1 MTKDNM
7 MIPAKI
13 DRYSSNSL
21 EPERIPRYIPAP
33 QPEIEMPKG
42 SALPISHYFWVLN
55 RNRWRI
61 LAFIIFCMAMTFVVC
76 MKIQPIY
83 EGTARV
89 DVDRRAPSGIIG
101 QDSQQMTPGNDADQF
116 LTTQIEF
123 IQSDGVLRPVAQ
135 KYNLLEKEQQ
145 YGTDPEKV
153 KFLANAPVK
162 LKNLKVVRP
171 PNSFILRITYT
182 SSDRELASDVAN
194 AIAQSYLEHT
204 YDVRVKSTLGLSA
217 FMERQIE
224 ELKAKMESSSQALA
238 IYERELNVINPEEK
252 TNILSAR
259 LLQLNTEYT
268 TAQGDRVHKE
278 AAYNSMKTGTLA
290 AVQVSSQAESLAKL
304 QERVQDSKQRLAE
317 IKATYGPNYS
327 EYRRAANQ
335 LAELTRQYEDTRT
348 EITQRIDVD
357 FRQAANREEMLKK
370 SVAETKGEYDKLNL
384 RSFEYQQVKREAEA
398 DKKLYEELVRKIK
411 EAGINAGFQNSSIRI
426 ADFARPGAKPVFPQ
440 KGTLLL
446 MSFLLSTVC
455 AIGAAIGADLLDN
468 TIKDPEQA
476 QRMLQVDVIGTL
488 PYLKRTDMLNVTAS
502 YTLASG
508 PTGLVPV
515 HGNAPNSYKNAASY
529 EEAIRTLRN
538 SILLSDFDRRMNS
551 ILVTSASPGE
561 GKSTT
566 AAQLAMAHAEQG
578 KKTLLI
584 DADLRR
590 PSQHKRF
597 QLSNSIGLSTAL
609 TGVLSWRESLLKIEG
624 RPNLDFIPAGPSS
637 RRASDVIGP
646 MMVELLEDAS
656 KDYDLIVVDAPPL
669 LGFAEPLQLATAVD
683 GVVVVTRA
691 GETTRKAVAT
701 VLSTLDRLRV
711 NVVGLVLNQVKKE
724 MSDSYYYYGYY
735 RKYYSDAT
743 EVRS

>member
-1 MTKDNM
+1 

-13 DRYSSNSL
+13 DRYSPTALEAESL
-21 EPERIPRYIPAP
+21 PRYIPAP
-33 QPEIEMPKG
+33 QAEVEIEKG
-42 SALPISHYFWVLN
+42 SLPISHYFWVLN
-55 RNRWRI
+55 CNRWRI
-61 LAFIIFCMAMTFVVC
+61 LAFILFCMAMTYAVC

-116 LTTQIEF
+116 LTTQMEF

-145 YGTDPEKV
+145 FGTDPEKV
-153 KFLANAPVK
+153 TFLANAPVK

-171 PNSFILRITYT
+171 PNSFILRISYT
-182 SSDRELASDVAN
+182 STDRQLAADVAN

-224 ELKAKMESSSQALA
+224 ELKAKMEASSQALA

-278 AAYNSMKTGTLA
+278 AAYNSMKTGSLA
-290 AVQVSSQAESLAKL
+290 AVQVSTQAESLAKL
-304 QERVQDSKQRLAE
+304 QERVQESKQRLAE
-317 IKATYGPNYS
+317 LKATYGPNYS

-335 LAELTRQYEDTRT
+335 LAELTRQYDDTRN

-357 FRQAANREEMLKK
+357 FRQAMNREEMLKK
-370 SVAETKGEYDKLNL
+370 SVTETKAEYDKLNL
-384 RSFEYQQVKREAEA
+384 RSFEYQQLKREAEA
-398 DKKLYEELVRKIK
+398 DKTLYEELVRKIK
-411 EAGINAGFQNSSIRI
+411 EAGINAGFQNSAIRI
-426 ADFARPGAKPVFPQ
+426 ADFARPGAKPVFPE
-440 KGTLLL
+440 KGMLLL

-455 AIGAAIGADLLDN
+455 AVGAAIAGDLLDN
-468 TIKDPEQA
+468 TIRDPEQA

-488 PYLKRTDMLNVTAS
+488 PHLKRGDMQNVTAS
-502 YTLASG
+502 YMLTG
-508 PTGLVPV
+508 GQNGLVPI
-515 HGNAPNSYKNAASY
+515 HGADAPNSYKNAASY
-529 EEAIRTLRN
+529 DEAIRTLRN

-566 AAQLAMAHAEQG
+566 AAQLAIAHSEQG

-597 QLSNSIGLSTAL
+597 ELSNTIGLSTAL
-609 TGVLSWRESLLKIEG
+609 TGVLSWRESLIKIEG
-624 RPNLDFIPAGPSS
+624 RPNLDMIPAGPSS

-656 KDYDLIVVDAPPL
+656 KDYDLIIVDAPPL

-691 GETTRKAVAT
+691 GETSRKAVST

-735 RKYYSDAT
+735 RKYYADNAT
-743 EVRS
+743 VSK

>member
-1 MTKDNM
+1 MV
-7 MIPAKI
+7 PAKI

-21 EPERIPRYIPAP
+21 EPERGPRYIPAP
-33 QPEIEMPKG
+33 QAESDVEKG
-42 SALPISHYFWVLN
+42 ASLPLSHYFWVLN

-61 LAFIIFCMAMTFVVC
+61 LAFILFCMAMTFVVC

-101 QDSQQMTPGNDADQF
+101 QDSQQITQGNDADQF

-145 YGTDPEKV
+145 FGSDPEKA
-153 KFLANAPVK
+153 KYLANAPIK
-162 LKNLKVVRP
+162 LKNLKVIRP
-171 PNSFILRITYT
+171 PNSFILRISYT
-182 SSDRELASDVAN
+182 STDRELAADVAN
-194 AIAQSYLEHT
+194 AIAKSYLEHT

-224 ELKAKMESSSQALA
+224 ELKAKMEASSQALA

-268 TAQGDRVHKE
+268 AAQADRVHKE

-290 AVQVSSQAESLAKL
+290 AVQVSTQAESLAKL

-335 LAELTRQYEDTRT
+335 LTELTRQYDDTRN

-357 FRQAANREEMLKK
+357 FRQASNREEMLKK
-370 SVAETKGEYDKLNL
+370 SVAETKAEYDKLNL

-440 KGTLLL
+440 KDMLLL

-455 AIGAAIGADLLDN
+455 AVGAAIAADLLDT

-488 PYLKRTDMLNVTAS
+488 PYLKRSDMLNVTES
-502 YTLASG
+502 YTLTAG
-508 PTGLVPV
+508 ANGLVPAR
-515 HGNAPNSYKNAASY
+515 GNAPNSYRNAASY
-529 EEAIRTLRN
+529 DEAIRTLRN

-566 AAQLAMAHAEQG
+566 AAQLAIAHSEQG
-578 KKTLLI
+578 KRTLLI

-597 QLSNSIGLSTAL
+597 QLPNSIGLSTAL
-609 TGVLSWRESLLKIEG
+609 TGVLSWRESLIKIEG
-624 RPNLDFIPAGPSS
+624 RPNLDMIPAGPSS
-637 RRASDVIGP
+637 RRASDVIGS
-646 MMVELLEDAS
+646 MMVELLEDAA
-656 KDYDLIVVDAPPL
+656 KEYDLVIVDAPPL

-691 GETTRKAVAT
+691 GETSRKAVAT
-701 VLSTLDRLRV
+701 VLATLDRLRV
-711 NVVGLVLNQVKKE
+711 NVVGLVLNQMKKD

-735 RKYYSDAT
+735 RKYYSEAH
-743 EVRS
+743 EVTK